1 MASNLTHH
9 TLSGDINLISRI
21 EVVPSI
27 LKVICR
33 STGMGFAAVARVTD
47 SQWIACAVQDEI
59 GFGLQPGGELKLES
73 TICNEIRQHH
83 ETVVIDHVAE
93 DTTYCNHHTPAMYGF
108 QSYISVPIFLNN
120 GSFFGTLC
128 AIDPRPNR
136 LNSPEVVGMFE
147 LYANLIAQHLH
158 NLQELDSV
166 KDRLAEEQ
174 EIAALREQFIAILG
188 HDLRNPV
195 GAVANS
201 ARVLQRM
208 QLPPQAERFVVIIQ
222 DAAYRI
228 TGLIENLLDFAR
240 GRLGEGITLD
250 VKAQENLEEVLSHVV
265 TELEVIWP
273 DRAIETA
280 FNLQGCVHCDS
291 SRLAQLLSNL
301 LGNALSHGSPEAPV
315 QVRAGHAAEEFLLS
329 VSNEGEPIPETIRE
343 RLFRPFSRGEVKPGQ
358 QGLGLGLYIAAEIA
372 RAHGGTL
379 EVTSNQTAT
388 CFTLRLPKTI
398 G

>member
-1 MASNLTHH
+1 MASELTHH
-9 TLSGDINLISRI
+9 TLSRDIDLISRI

-27 LKVICR
+27 LNVICR

-47 SQWIACAVQDEI
+47 SQWVACAVQDQI

-93 DTTYCNHHTPAMYGF
+93 DATYCNHHTPATYGF

-158 NLQELDSV
+158 NLQELESV

-208 QLPPQAERFVVIIQ
+208 QLPQQAERFVVIIQ

-240 GRLGEGITLD
+240 GRLGDGITLD
-250 VKAQENLEEVLSHVV
+250 VKAHENLEEVLSHVV

-273 DRAIETA
+273 NRVIETT
-280 FNLQGCVHCDS
+280 FNLQDCVHCDS
-291 SRLAQLLSNL
+291 SRLAQLFSNL

-315 QVRAGHAAEEFLLS
+315 QVRAGHDAAGFLLS
-329 VSNEGEPIPETIRE
+329 VSNAGEPIPETIRE
-343 RLFRPFSRGEVKPGQ
+343 RLFHPFSRGEVKPGQ

-372 RAHGGTL
+372 RAHGGKL
-379 EVTSNQTAT
+379 EVTSDQTAT
-388 CFTLRLPKTI
+388 CFTLRLPKTT